1 VPKQELTKSSNQRQ
15 AIGARFRHSAR
26 TRNLQENQEQVHMFK
41 VTLFATAAAL
51 VVTPVL
57 AQQGRMALGEGEA
70 VLISPDG
77 AMYRSTVKVSDAK
90 HQAAVA
96 KGASEV
102 SAGTVLYRHGGKL
115 FTVRCTGTDIGAWEE
130 GYPGT
135 ENRC

>member
-1 VPKQELTKSSNQRQ
+1 
-15 AIGARFRHSAR
+15 
-26 TRNLQENQEQVHMFK
+26 
-41 VTLFATAAAL
+41 
-51 VVTPVL
+51 
-57 AQQGRMALGEGEA
+57 
-70 VLISPDG
+70 
-77 AMYRSTVKVSDAK
+77 MYRSTVKVSDAK

-135 ENRC
+135 ENMLLKLPPVEKCDPPRRLRSRCGGNTRVLEFSLEFSGVSKRCHGNRCLNNVVLTTNSIDY

>member
-1 VPKQELTKSSNQRQ
+1 
-15 AIGARFRHSAR
+15 
-26 TRNLQENQEQVHMFK
+26 MFK

-77 AMYRSTVKVSDAK
+77 AMSRSTVKVSDAK

-135 ENRC
+135 ENMC

>member
-1 VPKQELTKSSNQRQ
+1 
-15 AIGARFRHSAR
+15 
-26 TRNLQENQEQVHMFK
+26 MFK

-96 KGASEV
+96 KGAGEV

-135 ENRC
+135 ENICAADAAETLAFWNSAWSFPGYPNDVTGIGV